1 VAGSTGTSG
10 NTSTGGKTATGGRTS
25 AGGTGGKGSV
35 GGTSAGAGGST
46 GVGGSTATGGTTATT
61 GTSSFWPAAY
71 QATQGDSGMNP
82 GKDCL
87 SSCHNHG
94 FAFGGTVYDSSG
106 NPLDSVEVG
115 VKLTNGQFY
124 SVFSGIVT
132 GNFFYEGASL
142 TLAGADIR
150 VRDANGEKQMPIS
163 TKSSGACNSCHNGT
177 TNPRITAP

>member
-1 VAGSTGTSG
+1 
-10 NTSTGGKTATGGRTS
+10 
-25 AGGTGGKGSV
+25 
-35 GGTSAGAGGST
+35 
-46 GVGGSTATGGTTATT
+46 
-61 GTSSFWPAAY
+61 
-71 QATQGDSGMNP
+71 MNP
-82 GKDCL
+82 GKNCL

-132 GNFFYEGASL
+132 GNFFYEGSGL
-142 TLAGADIR
+142 NLAGADIR
-150 VRDANGEKQMPIS
+150 VRDANGERQMPITS
-163 TKSSGACNSCHNGT
+163 TSSGACNGCHDGS